1 MKLGQMAAIL
11 LSSWGLG
18 ANASPWSQ
26 EEGSVYARIAWA
38 DEEIEQ
44 VGAKRADM
52 YAEIGVTDSWT
63 ATLKLEHV
71 DYAANDSFDSSA
83 WRTTLRRQVF
93 RRAGFVGSIEAGVLE
108 GAAIGGR
115 RGCDRLGAEGRIGLG
130 WSGEL
135 RGTDTFTFIEAAT
148 RQHEACYRNR
158 LELGLG
164 QRATERI
171 WLVTQLWSERGDED
185 AISDKSQIDLVWR
198 GDGFDFTISYR
209 EELSGAFEETGVV
222 FSVAAH
228 Y

>member
-1 MKLGQMAAIL
+1 MKLGHLAAL
-11 LSSWGLG
+11 FLSSWTLD
-18 ANASPWSQ
+18 ASASPWIQ
-26 EEGSVYARIAWA
+26 EEGSVYARVAWA

-44 VGAKRADM
+44 VGAQRADI
-52 YAEIGVTDSWT
+52 YAEIGASDDWT

-71 DYAANDSFDSSA
+71 DYAPNDNFDSSA
-83 WRTTLRRQVF
+83 WRATLRRQVF

-115 RGCDRLGAEGRIGLG
+115 RGCDLLGVEGRVGLG

-135 RGTDTFTFIEAAT
+135 RGTDTFTFFEAAT
-148 RQHEACYRNR
+148 RQHEACYRTR
-158 LELGLG
+158 WEFGIS

-171 WLVTQLWSERGDED
+171 WLVTQFWSERGDQD
-185 AISDKSQIDLVWR
+185 AISDKSQTDLVWR
-198 GDGFDFTISYR
+198 GDEFDFTVSYR

-222 FSVAAH
+222 LSLAAR